1 MESVGVSTDR
11 TAGSARTC
19 ANTRCDTAL
28 ASVSCAPATAE
39 DRKNALRPIKDPL
52 LLCAV
57 AAVSTAEAA
66 APGGSAN
73 SAWLLS
79 KNRLPARDHREPL
92 VALVVLDAVGV
103 QRHRDGAVS
112 TGREQR

>member
-1 MESVGVSTDR
+1 MESAAVSTDR

-19 ANTRCDTAL
+19 ADTRRETAT
-28 ASVSCAPATAE
+28 ASASCAPATAE

-66 APGGSAN
+66 APAGSAN
-73 SAWLLS
+73 SACLRS

-92 VALVVLDAVGV
+92 VTLVVLDAVGV
-103 QRHRDGAVS
+103 QRHRD
-112 TGREQR
+112 